1 MNIDLTR
8 NYFELFGFPE
18 SFAMDQKELVTR
30 YRAFQSILHPDRY
43 SGKSGQEQ
51 RIALQQTAFV
61 NEAYSVLK
69 SDLKRALYLLK
80 LQDVDFDP
88 DTETSRDTGFLM
100 QQMELHE
107 QVAAVDEAGDPAAT
121 LDELAVE
128 FRQQQQGLI
137 SRFSEEFVQG
147 NMEAAKD
154 LALKLQF
161 YERLTGQLKE
171 KQEKLEDQL
180 L

>member
-1 MNIDLTR
+1 
-8 NYFELFGFPE
+8 
-18 SFAMDQKELVTR
+18 
-30 YRAFQSILHPDRY
+30 
-43 SGKSGQEQ
+43 
-51 RIALQQTAFV
+51 
-61 NEAYSVLK
+61 
-69 SDLKRALYLLK
+69 
-80 LQDVDFDP
+80 
-88 DTETSRDTGFLM
+88 
-100 QQMELHE
+100 
-107 QVAAVDEAGDPAAT
+107 
-121 LDELAVE
+121 DELAVE